1 MQPMSTSCP
10 PTITAITIEIVAQ
23 VLGGKFDSMHSDFH
37 NLVQR
42 LYQGDAAA
50 AEQIVRDHEP
60 EIRRIVR
67 SRLRDPKLR
76 RIVDSIDICQSV
88 FGRFF
93 VQATLGR
100 FKLNSQSDLVKLLTR
115 MATNKIIDKHRAEDS
130 QRRLSLHKA
139 EYQNGNHQFG
149 EPVQPQV
156 PPESNLVFQEML
168 SSASSS
174 LTESEKTI
182 SELRNQG
189 LSWLEVSRK
198 MGESPQA
205 LRKRLERACNR
216 IAKEIGID

>member
-1 MQPMSTSCP
+1 MQ
-10 PTITAITIEIVAQ
+10 
-23 VLGGKFDSMHSDFH
+23 GDFGE
-37 NLVQR
+37 LVQR
-42 LYQGDAAA
+42 LHQGDAAA

-100 FKLNSQSDLVKLLTR
+100 FELNSQKDLVKLLTR
-115 MATNKIIDKHRAEDS
+115 MATNKVIDKHRAEAS

-139 EYQNGNHQFG
+139 ENQNGNHQYG
-149 EPVQPQV
+149 EPVQQQIS
-156 PPESNLVFQEML
+156 PESAMVYEELYHSAEASL
-168 SSASSS
+168 S
-174 LTESEKTI
+174 EKEKTI
-182 SELRNQG
+182 SNLRNQG
-189 LSWLEVSRK
+189 MSWLDVSREL
-198 MGESPQA
+198 GESPQA

-216 IAKEIGID
+216 IAKEMGID